1 MDVVYRLTV
10 SGSPLTILILSDE
23 GSLPRAL
30 FPFRVTTVGLQWEM
44 IKGVPC
50 GHCDSRDVKCGHAM
64 LMHRTHIYNELDFL
78 SWIPKYSK

>member
-1 MDVVYRLTV
+1 M

-30 FPFRVTTVGLQWEM
+30 FPFRVTIGGSRWEK

-50 GHCDSRDVKCGHAM
+50 GHCDSLDVKCSHAM

-78 SWIPKYSK
+78 SWIPKCSK

>member
-1 MDVVYRLTV
+1 M

-50 GHCDSRDVKCGHAM
+50 GHCDYPDVKCSHAM
-64 LMHRTHIYNELDFL
+64 PMHRTLIYNESDFL
-78 SWIPKYSK
+78 PWIPKCSK